1 MVPRWLARSAV
12 VVLVI
17 LLFAVAS
24 REFPVLAVLAAIGGG
39 LAGVGYLATR
49 TREVPAQPADEGRSK
64 RERFLRDGPPP
75 PIA

>member
-1 MVPRWLARSAV
+1 MVPRRLARSAV

-17 LLFAVAS
+17 FLFAFAS
-24 REFPVLAVLAAIGGG
+24 REFAVLAAIGGG

-49 TREVPAQPADEGRSK
+49 TPEVPAQPADEGRSK
-64 RERFLRDGPPP
+64 RERFLRDNPPP